1 MKWLGALV
9 GCVLALAEVG
19 GAHAQQA
26 RPLAGDGIQVVNRRG
41 EYGGVQPG
49 VESGAKNGERKP
61 AARPRRKNIIT
72 WVGFQPQAD
81 GGSRVFLQLT
91 SEVPFTQ
98 SISRGRLVIRLRGAR
113 LGNSNATRFLDTRFF
128 DTALAR
134 VDADR
139 RRRGVEVVIEFKSPA
154 DLAEGSASMTT
165 SQVDGYT
172 YLFIEF
178 PPPSAGAAAPAGGD
192 DEDVDVG
199 DDVE

>member
-9 GCVLALAEVG
+9 GCVVALSEVG

-41 EYGGVQPG
+41 EYGGVQPN
-49 VESGAKNGERKP
+49 VEKGAKNGERKP

-98 SISRGRLVIRLRGAR
+98 SISRGRLLISLRGAR
-113 LGNSNATRFLDTRFF
+113 LGNSNANRFLDTRFF

-139 RRRGVEVVIEFKSPA
+139 RRRGVELAIEFKNPA
-154 DLAEGSASMTT
+154 DLAEASATMTT

-172 YLFIEF
+172 YLFVEF
-178 PPPSAGAAAPAGGD
+178 PPPSGGAAGTRDDAE
-192 DEDVDVG
+192 DED
-199 DDVE
+199 EE